1 MIIRLNANKK
11 RLIGGLTIDLDV
23 EIKDLL
29 EDSIP

>member
-11 RLIGGLTIDLDV
+11 RLNGGLTIDLDV